1 MPQPPNPFAPPQRS
15 APTWDD
21 NQETPSPGGIPL
33 RPADLEALLTP
44 ERFLEA
50 LLQGI
55 AQART
60 RITLAA
66 LYLQDDTAGR
76 EVLEALHQAKR
87 LRPELE
93 VRVVVDWH
101 RARRGRIGEG
111 ASEGHAGFYREVT
124 GRLGEG
130 VPIFGVPI
138 QSRELLGVFHLK
150 GFIFDD
156 RVLYSGASINDV
168 YTARLGPYRLD
179 RYHLIHS
186 AQLANAMDGFITDLL
201 VKDPAVTRLDLP
213 ETPFPFGRNAS
224 IRRLRAALRKAS
236 YLFPAPL
243 EEPALAVTPL
253 VGLGSRDNALNRA
266 LVDLVGSAQQ
276 SLVILT
282 PYFNLP
288 RAIRSSVSGL
298 LQRGVEV
305 RIVLGAKEANDFY
318 IPSPEAF
325 TTIGL
330 LPYLYEAN
338 LRRFARTHQAAI
350 EANLLHLHLWRDGA
364 NTYHAKG
371 LFVDGH
377 TSVLTGN
384 NLNPRAWA
392 LDLENALVL
401 WDREEVLRAGHSLEL
416 EHLLQHAPRLGHY
429 RELQAVA
436 DYPAEV
442 QPLMKGLKWVR
453 ADRLLNRVL

>member
-1 MPQPPNPFAPPQRS
+1 VSP
-15 APTWDD
+15 APTWEDSRG
-21 NQETPSPGGIPL
+21 NSSPIGIPL
-33 RPADLEALLTP
+33 RPEDIEELLSP
-44 ERFLEA
+44 ARFLEA

-87 LRPELE
+87 RRPGLA

-101 RARRGRIGEG
+101 RARRGRIGEA
-111 ASEGHAGFYREVT
+111 ASEGNAGFYREVT
-124 GRLGEG
+124 RRRGDG
-130 VPIFGVPI
+130 VPVFGVPI
-138 QSRELLGVFHLK
+138 QTRELLGVFHLK

-156 RVLYSGASINDV
+156 TVLYSGASINDV

-186 AQLANAMDGFITDLL
+186 APLAHALDEFITGLL
-201 VKDPAVTRLDLP
+201 VTDPAVTRLDLP
-213 ETPFPFGRNAS
+213 EPPFPPGRNAR
-224 IRRLRAALRKAS
+224 IRRLRGALRKAS

-253 VGLGSRDNALNRA
+253 VGLGSRDNGLNRA

-276 SLVILT
+276 SLTILT

-288 RAIRSSVSGL
+288 RVLRSAVSGL

-318 IPSPEAF
+318 IAAPEAF

-338 LRRFARTHQAAI
+338 LRRFARAHQPAI
-350 EANLLHLHLWRDGA
+350 DANLLHIHLWQDGA
-364 NTYHAKG
+364 NTFHAKG

-377 TSVLTGN
+377 TAVLTGN

-392 LDLENALVL
+392 LDLENALVIT
-401 WDREEVLRAGHSLEL
+401 DREELLRTRHSLEL
-416 EHLLQHAPRLGHY
+416 EHLLHHAPRLGHY
-429 RELQAVA
+429 KALQAVA

-442 QPLMKGLKWVR
+442 QPLMKSLKWVR
-453 ADRLLNRVL
+453 ADRLLNRLL

>member
-1 MPQPPNPFAPPQRS
+1 MPQPPNPFASSSRS

-21 NQETPSPGGIPL
+21 AEGSSSPFGIPL
-33 RPADLEALLTP
+33 RPEDLEALLTP

-50 LLQGI
+50 LHQGI
-55 AQART
+55 AQARI

-76 EVLEALHQAKR
+76 DVLEALHQAKR
-87 LRPELE
+87 LRPELD

-101 RARRGRIGEG
+101 RARRGRIGE
-111 ASEGHAGFYREVT
+111 ASSEGNAGFYREVAQ
-124 GRLGEG
+124 RLGEG
-130 VPIFGVPI
+130 VPVFGVPI
-138 QSRELLGVFHLK
+138 QTRELMGVFHLK

-156 RVLYSGASINDV
+156 TVLYSGASINDV

-186 AQLANAMDGFITDLL
+186 ARLANTMDAFITDLL
-201 VKDPAVTRLDLP
+201 VTDPAVTRLDLP
-213 ETPFPFGRNAS
+213 VTPIPFGRNAK
-224 IRRLRAALRKAS
+224 IRRLRGALRKAT
-236 YLFPAPL
+236 YLFPSPL

-253 VGLGSRDNALNRA
+253 VGLGSRDNGLNRA
-266 LVDLVGSAQQ
+266 LVELVGSAQQ

-288 RAIRSSVSGL
+288 RVLRSSVRGL

-338 LRRFARTHQAAI
+338 LRRFARAHQAAI
-350 EANLLHLHLWRDGA
+350 DANLLHIHLWQDGA
-364 NTYHAKG
+364 NTFHAKG
-371 LFVDGH
+371 MFVDGH

-392 LDLENALVL
+392 LDLENALVIT
-401 WDREEVLRAGHSLEL
+401 DREEQLRARHSLEL
-416 EHLLQHAPRLGHY
+416 EHLLLHAPRLAHY
-429 RELQAVA
+429 KALQAVA
-436 DYPAEV
+436 DYPLEV
-442 QPLMKGLKWVR
+442 QPLMRSLKWVR